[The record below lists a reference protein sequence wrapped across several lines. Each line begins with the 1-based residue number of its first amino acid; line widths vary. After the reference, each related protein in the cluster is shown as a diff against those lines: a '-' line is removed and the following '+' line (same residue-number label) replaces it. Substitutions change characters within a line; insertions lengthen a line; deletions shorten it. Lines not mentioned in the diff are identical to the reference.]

1 MHEPVIVVDDVH
13 QYDVLLR
20 GVLFET
26 REGQRRKID
35 LSVGLENVVD
45 QTKDGQQ
52 LKWLCDLFDPVSEFQ
67 HVGILFIRAQSIELT
82 DLVQNEAGL
91 QLTSDEPFSVLI
103 QCEVV
108 EIVQYSFH
116 C

>member
-1 MHEPVIVVDDVH
+1 MLLGS
-13 QYDVLLR
+13 VLL
-20 GVLFET
+20 ET
-26 REGQRRKID
+26 REGQGRKID
-35 LSVGLENVVD
+35 LCVGLENVVD

-52 LKWLCDLFDPVSEFQ
+52 LVWLCDLLDPVSEFQ
-67 HVGILFIRAQSIELT
+67 HVGILFIRTQSIELT